1 MKYKTPTPTRTL
13 TRARL
18 DAAVYALY
26 LKLHDGKARPMAATK
41 FIRQAG
47 LGTELLEDLRQLG
60 RLTSTGTGRGQKHAW
75 TGAPPT
81 AELVDQVEHLRELRA
96 HAKAERLRQ
105 RQDKQ
110 QTKTET
116 VAADPL
122 ATALPLCHDLT
133 TDELLDVRSLVDK
146 LLKLKNQPR
155 LF

>member
-18 DAAVYALY
+18 DHAVYALY

-96 HAKAERLRQ
+96 HVKAERKRQ
-105 RQDKQ
+105 RQEKQ
-110 QTKTET
+110 V
-116 VAADPL
+116 VAS
-122 ATALPLCHDLT
+122 LPIVVENPAPTSLEEMT
-133 TDELLDVRSLVDK
+133 TDQLLDVRNKVDQQ
-146 LLKLKNQPR
+146 LKLKNQPR